1 MNISPP
7 QAKIFLTF
15 NHDFLYKA
23 CGRGFMS
30 NSKDASDIYVAV
42 SATLKKC
49 KVSSIELLDE
59 SQNQRI

>member
-1 MNISPP
+1 
-7 QAKIFLTF
+7 
-15 NHDFLYKA
+15 
-23 CGRGFMS
+23 MS
-30 NSKDASDIYVAV
+30 NSKDASDIDVAV

>member
-1 MNISPP
+1 
-7 QAKIFLTF
+7 
-15 NHDFLYKA
+15 
-23 CGRGFMS
+23 MS